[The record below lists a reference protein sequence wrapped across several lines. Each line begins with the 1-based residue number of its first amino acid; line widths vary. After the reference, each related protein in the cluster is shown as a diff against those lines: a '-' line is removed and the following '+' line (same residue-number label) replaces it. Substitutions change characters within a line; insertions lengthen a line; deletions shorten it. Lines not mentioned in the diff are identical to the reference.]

1 MEEDG
6 ISHECTIQEGRN
18 RNVKTVTEEE
28 SPAGSEDGGASALF
42 GDADPRSLREQTI
55 GCRKY
60 MEELFRL
67 AKKEYEQDVN

>member
-1 MEEDG
+1 MEENG

-18 RNVKTVTEEE
+18 RNVTEDE